1 MATGSQDKCDAVVVG
16 AGFGGV
22 QMLYELKKLGLT
34 ACGIEGGSDVGGAWY
49 WNAYPG
55 ARCDVESLLYCY
67 SFCPTLDANWRWS
80 ERYPAQPEI
89 QRYIGFAAD
98 TWDVRRDIRFNSWVR
113 HAAWNESDNR
123 WTVELDN
130 CDKVSGKYL
139 IMATGPLTTVVW
151 PDIPGFEAFKG
162 ERYHTARWPK
172 GVSLAGKR
180 IGVIGN
186 GSSGTQFMTEAAK
199 TAGELHAFLR
209 SAQYSVP
216 ALNRPLTV
224 ADLARWDAEKERIR
238 SELHQ
243 GIVNGS
249 GDTFA
254 DRSVIFNTGMGADYT
269 PEEQQARMET
279 YWNMGGASLIKT
291 FQDIMFDETTN
302 DIVGDFVRA
311 KVRSIVT
318 NPRNVET
325 IMPRHFRFGGKR
337 LIVDTGFYEIFN
349 QPNVFA
355 HDIREHPIVRI
366 TENGIETSEG
376 ETELDMLV
384 FATGFDAA
392 TGTFARMDIRGRGG
406 RSLNDYWNEQVRSV
420 FGLSVSNF
428 PNMLMVNGPG
438 APGPFSNVVISNEWC
453 IEAIVA
459 IIGKMEEA
467 GIATVEADP
476 AVEKKWMA
484 LVDQLISPTFFAKT
498 DNWYNKANVNGVRG
512 KIVNF
517 ADPATYR
524 QKVVQEREAG
534 FPSFVFEKATAAA

>member
-1 MATGSQDKCDAVVVG
+1 MGSGNRFDAIVVG

-22 QMLYELKKLGLT
+22 QMLHELKKLGLS
-34 ACGIEGGSDVGGAWY
+34 AGGIEGGADVGGAWY

-67 SFCPTLDANWRWS
+67 SFCPELDAKWRWS
-80 ERYPAQPEI
+80 ERYPRQEEI
-89 QRYIGFAAD
+89 HGYIGIAAD
-98 TWDVRRDIRFNSWVR
+98 TWDVRRDIRFDSWVNGAAWSEADNSW
-113 HAAWNESDNR
+113 
-123 WTVELDN
+123 TVTLDGG
-130 CDKVSGKYL
+130 DTLSGKYL

-151 PDIPGFEAFKG
+151 PDIPGIDDFGG

-172 GVSLAGKR
+172 EVSLSGKR

-199 TAGELHAFLR
+199 SAGELHAFLR

-216 ALNRPLTV
+216 ALNRPLTE
-224 ADLARWDAEKERIR
+224 ADFARWDAKKDRIR
-238 SELHQ
+238 SEVHQ
-243 GIVNGS
+243 GVISGS

-254 DRSVIFNTGMGADYT
+254 DRSIIFSTKAGADYT

-279 YWNMGGASLIKT
+279 YWNLGGASLIKT
-291 FQDIMFDETTN
+291 FLDITVDETINT
-302 DIVGDFVRA
+302 IVGDFVRA
-311 KVRSIVT
+311 KVRATVT
-318 NPRNVET
+318 DPRNREKVV
-325 IMPRHFRFGGKR
+325 PRHFAFGGKR

-349 QPNVFA
+349 QPNVHA
-355 HDIREHPIVRI
+355 HDLRECPIVRI
-366 TENGIETSEG
+366 TEGGIETTEG
-376 ETELDMLV
+376 ETDLDMLV

-406 RSLNDYWNEQVRSV
+406 ISLNAYWSEDVRSAL
-420 FGLSVSNF
+420 GLVVSNF

-453 IEAIVA
+453 VEAIVA
-459 IIGKMEEA
+459 IIRTMEERA
-467 GIATVEADP
+467 IATVEADP
-476 AVEKKWMA
+476 EAEKQWMA
-484 LVDQLISPTFFAKT
+484 LVDQIISPTFSANT

-517 ADPATYR
+517 ANPALYR
-524 QKVVQEREAG
+524 QKIVEEREAG
-534 FPSFVFEKATAAA
+534 FPSLVFEKEPVGG